1 MVSRIRNGTARPLLA
16 LVVLVTYLTMP
27 GLGFGGVPTALAQ
40 TDDLQRARE
49 HYEFAEFDQALAIL
63 DGMIAAGGQSD
74 ERMRDA
80 QVLRA
85 RCHVGLGNAN
95 LAEEAFC
102 EALAIDPD
110 WRPDPVFFPRSEV
123 EVFERARAACPEPMA
138 EEPAEPVVEA
148 VPTPAREAQSQSTA
162 WYKKPL
168 VWVGAAAAVVVAAV
182 ALGGGGD
189 DGDDGPGD
197 LPPPPDPPDQT
208 K

>member
-16 LVVLVTYLTMP
+16 LLALMAYMSMP
-27 GLGFGGVPTALAQ
+27 GLGIGGVATALGQ
-40 TDDLQRARE
+40 TDDLARARD

-85 RCHVGLGNAN
+85 RCHVGLGNRN

-123 EVFERARAACPEPMA
+123 QVFETAQATCPEPA
-138 EEPAEPVVEA
+138 AEPVEPAPV
-148 VPTPAREAQSQSTA
+148 VTPATTAASGGSTP
-162 WYKKPL
+162 WYKKPI

-189 DGDDGPGD
+189 DGDDGGADD
-197 LPPPPDPPDQT
+197 LPGPPDPPDNT